1 MIKKWKTP
9 WQGKFCFID
18 FIFLV
23 IGFWELIPNL
33 TWVFASR
40 LSVNGHLQVSGL
52 ILINFQGLKLK
63 WKLLRTLIQISTF
76 QNNFR
81 GDFQIKMK
89 LQVLSLSNQLQ
100 ISYHKVLKISEM
112 LGGEIL
118 KSIRII
124 TRITKKAYIIK
135 RNSVLEK
142 RLNNSL
148 SKHLRRDHLV

>member
-1 MIKKWKTP
+1 
-9 WQGKFCFID
+9 
-18 FIFLV
+18 
-23 IGFWELIPNL
+23 
-33 TWVFASR
+33 
-40 LSVNGHLQVSGL
+40 
-52 ILINFQGLKLK
+52 
-63 WKLLRTLIQISTF
+63 
-76 QNNFR
+76 
-81 GDFQIKMK
+81 MK
-89 LQVLSLSNQLQ
+89 LQVLSLSNLLQ

>member
-1 MIKKWKTP
+1 
-9 WQGKFCFID
+9 
-18 FIFLV
+18 
-23 IGFWELIPNL
+23 
-33 TWVFASR
+33 
-40 LSVNGHLQVSGL
+40 
-52 ILINFQGLKLK
+52 
-63 WKLLRTLIQISTF
+63 
-76 QNNFR
+76 
-81 GDFQIKMK
+81 MK

>member
-1 MIKKWKTP
+1 M
-9 WQGKFCFID
+9 
-18 FIFLV
+18 
-23 IGFWELIPNL
+23 
-33 TWVFASR
+33 
-40 LSVNGHLQVSGL
+40 
-52 ILINFQGLKLK
+52 
-63 WKLLRTLIQISTF
+63 STF